1 MLNIFPPGVVAGYR
15 KFSLEHQMPLGYENV
30 DIESRPYDPRERM
43 VANLASYSP
52 ERRDKLLMLIRKE
65 LDQKPMG
72 ETARERM
79 QQAFSADIHTL
90 VAYLMEELFD
100 KRLGED

>member
-1 MLNIFPPGVVAGYR
+1 MSIDDDSYANTDTP
-15 KFSLEHQMPLGYENV
+15 Q
-30 DIESRPYDPRERM
+30 PYDPRERI
-43 VANLASYSP
+43 VANLPSYNP
-52 ERRDKLLMLIRKE
+52 KRRDKLLTDIHKQLE
-65 LDQKPMG
+65 QKPM
-72 ETARERM
+72 TDAAREKM